1 MAKRDYYEVL
11 GVPKSASS
19 EDIKSAYKRLA
30 KQYHPDV
37 STDPKAKEKFQEVLE
52 AYTIL
57 SDVQKRA
64 NFDQFGHATEG
75 FQGYSGP
82 QGFDG
87 FGAGG
92 IDFDFGDL
100 FENLSGFGFGDFG
113 FASPNQSRRKT
124 GQNLRMDLAITF
136 EEAVFGATK
145 KIDIEHVEN
154 CSACKGTGAKGADVE
169 TCATCK
175 GNGFVRSVRRMPF
188 GVFSSQSVCGTCKG
202 RGNTAKESCPQCR
215 GTGHRAVKKSVE
227 VKVPAGASPSRCL
240 RLEGLGNAGENG
252 GSAGDLFVVIMVE
265 KHPFFKRDQADLLCE
280 VPLSFGE
287 AALGTKLEVPALKGT
302 MTVTIPAGTQT
313 GTVFRLKGKGVSD
326 LQTGRTGD
334 KFVKVNV
341 VVPKKLSKEQK
352 KLLSEWEKLEK
363 KNRDPEG
370 FWDRFG
376 FKRSV

>member
-1 MAKRDYYEVL
+1 
-11 GVPKSASS
+11 
-19 EDIKSAYKRLA
+19 
-30 KQYHPDV
+30 
-37 STDPKAKEKFQEVLE
+37 
-52 AYTIL
+52 
-57 SDVQKRA
+57 
-64 NFDQFGHATEG
+64 
-75 FQGYSGP
+75 
-82 QGFDG
+82 
-87 FGAGG
+87 
-92 IDFDFGDL
+92 
-100 FENLSGFGFGDFG
+100 
-113 FASPNQSRRKT
+113 
-124 GQNLRMDLAITF
+124 
-136 EEAVFGATK
+136 
-145 KIDIEHVEN
+145 
-154 CSACKGTGAKGADVE
+154 
-169 TCATCK
+169 
-175 GNGFVRSVRRMPF
+175 
-188 GVFSSQSVCGTCKG
+188 
-202 RGNTAKESCPQCR
+202 
-215 GTGHRAVKKSVE
+215 VE
-227 VKVPAGASPSRCL
+227 VKVPAGIETGMHL

-334 KFVKVNV
+334 QFVKVNV